1 LMDLLQFLRKFYKYL
16 SWVWNVFLKS
26 FLCSTLYLL
35 FLLVCMLKFCL
46 AVMVSLSLLACMYK
60 FIWVWDFAEKCP
72 SHFTPPYE
80 IQIMREQL
88 LWDLWECKGNLKD
101 RSQVCVFN
109 SCQTIWSNLQ
119 VSIVICIQCH
129 T

>member
-1 LMDLLQFLRKFYKYL
+1 
-16 SWVWNVFLKS
+16 
-26 FLCSTLYLL
+26 
-35 FLLVCMLKFCL
+35 
-46 AVMVSLSLLACMYK
+46 MVSLSLLACMYK

-72 SHFTPPYE
+72 PHFAHPYE

-88 LWDLWECKGNLKD
+88 LWDLWECKGTVARIGGQNLKD

-109 SCQTIWSNLQ
+109 SCQAIWSNLQ